1 MYKKRSSFSS
11 KLNPETIYQFL
22 INALHGQA
30 HHVKVAS
37 VKRSHTYVTYPL
49 LYAVSAS
56 LVKGFI
62 M

>member
-30 HHVKVAS
+30 HNVKVAS
-37 VKRSHTYVTYPL
+37 VKRGHTYVGI
-49 LYAVSAS
+49 V
-56 LVKGFI
+56 V
-62 M
+62 